1 MFVYQSDCVGSDRVV
16 CMCVCSESERGV
28 FPALFLASHGG
39 GERNVE
45 QVRSFPPLQEL
56 RSEKKKKLPKSRPQL
71 PSLSASFRRFLIT
84 RLRLRSVPRPPSS
97 SPSRG
102 PLFFVYL
109 PPLLAH
115 AIHFDASCLLIC
127 LTRVKRQIT
136 PPLQCH
142 LPLSSQCF
150 FRSVE
155 NQELPQIMLRFNQ
168 PCRAFWFFLG
178 PCCSIHPKPLCG
190 GDPRAV
196 LAMFVFSLM
205 YLVTFLRRV

>member
-1 MFVYQSDCVGSDRVV
+1 MSGLTGLCA
-16 CMCVCSESERGV
+16 CVCVQSRSEA
-28 FPALFLASHGG
+28 FFLPCFWLHMGG
-39 GERNVE
+39 KRNVE

-115 AIHFDASCLLIC
+115 AIHFNASCLLIC

-168 PCRAFWFFLG
+168 PCRAFFFLLG

>member
-1 MFVYQSDCVGSDRVV
+1 
-16 CMCVCSESERGV
+16 MCVCVQSRSEA
-28 FPALFLASHGG
+28 FFLPCFWLHMGG
-39 GERNVE
+39 KRNVE

-84 RLRLRSVPRPPSS
+84 RLRLRSVQRPPSS

-168 PCRAFWFFLG
+168 LCRAFFFFFGTVLQ
-178 PCCSIHPKPLCG
+178 HPSKT
-190 GDPRAV
+190 
-196 LAMFVFSLM
+196 S
-205 YLVTFLRRV
+205 LRRRSTRSFGDVCFLFDVLSDLPTPCVRGNDV

>member
-1 MFVYQSDCVGSDRVV
+1 MSGLTGLCA
-16 CMCVCSESERGV
+16 CVCVQSRSEA
-28 FPALFLASHGG
+28 FFLPCFWLHMGG
-39 GERNVE
+39 GKETWS
-45 QVRSFPPLQEL
+45 RSDLSPPFKSSGQK
-56 RSEKKKKLPKSRPQL
+56 KKKKLPKSRPQL

-115 AIHFDASCLLIC
+115 AIHFNASCLLIC

-168 PCRAFWFFLG
+168 PCRAFFFFVGTVLQ
-178 PCCSIHPKPLCG
+178 HPSKT
-190 GDPRAV
+190 
-196 LAMFVFSLM
+196 S
-205 YLVTFLRRV
+205 LRRRSTRSFGDVCFLFDVLSDLPTPCVRGNDV

>member
-1 MFVYQSDCVGSDRVV
+1 MSGLTGLCA
-16 CMCVCSESERGV
+16 CVCVQSRSEA
-28 FPALFLASHGG
+28 FFLPCFWLHMGG
-39 GERNVE
+39 GKKRGAGPI
-45 QVRSFPPLQEL
+45 FPPPS
-56 RSEKKKKLPKSRPQL
+56 RAPVRKKKKLPKSRPQL

-196 LAMFVFSLM
+196 LAMFVFSLV

>member
-1 MFVYQSDCVGSDRVV
+1 MHVCVFRVGARRFS
-16 CMCVCSESERGV
+16 CLV
-28 FPALFLASHGG
+28 FGFTWG

-84 RLRLRSVPRPPSS
+84 RLRLRSVQRPPSS

-115 AIHFDASCLLIC
+115 ANHFNASCLLIC

-168 PCRAFWFFLG
+168 PCRAFFFF
-178 PCCSIHPKPLCG
+178 CWDRAAASIQNLFAEAIHAQFWRCL
-190 GDPRAV
+190 
-196 LAMFVFSLM
+196 FSL
-205 YLVTFLRRV
+205 

>member
-1 MFVYQSDCVGSDRVV
+1 
-16 CMCVCSESERGV
+16 MCVCSESERGV

-39 GERNVE
+39 EKKRGAGPI
-45 QVRSFPPLQEL
+45 FPPPS
-56 RSEKKKKLPKSRPQL
+56 RAPVRKKKKLPKSRPQL

-115 AIHFDASCLLIC
+115 AIHFNASCLLIC

-150 FRSVE
+150 FVAWRIKNCLRSCSA
-155 NQELPQIMLRFNQ
+155 LTS
-168 PCRAFWFFLG
+168 RAVLFFFLLG

>member
-39 GERNVE
+39 EKKRGAGPI
-45 QVRSFPPLQEL
+45 FPPPS
-56 RSEKKKKLPKSRPQL
+56 RAPVRKKKKLPKSRPQL

-168 PCRAFWFFLG
+168 PCRAFFFFLG

>member
-1 MFVYQSDCVGSDRVV
+1 MSGLTGLCA
-16 CMCVCSESERGV
+16 CVCV
-28 FPALFLASHGG
+28 FRVGARRFSCLVFGFTWGG
-39 GERNVE
+39 KETWS
-45 QVRSFPPLQEL
+45 RSDLSPPFKSSGQK
-56 RSEKKKKLPKSRPQL
+56 KKKKLPKSRPQL

-196 LAMFVFSLM
+196 LAMFVFSLV